1 MTFMVLVDVGI
12 WKQLKQKLEVRER
25 CKTVKA
31 VMFQGLEGLL
41 PIASPKAILETIS
54 GRGDSF
60 I

>member
-1 MTFMVLVDVGI
+1 MVLVDVGI
-12 WKQLKQKLEVRER
+12 WKQLKQKLEVREL

-31 VMFQGLEGLL
+31 VMFQGLEVLL